1 MSAVESAARAAVVRI
16 GAPADGYDG
25 GDDGPRAEFWGSGF
39 FIAPG
44 WVLTSAHVVDVGRR
58 AVWRGERVIGI
69 TTESGD
75 KLVGELACALPR
87 PSGDGPRSGPWP
99 DPDLALVR
107 VPEPASCTQAVWLSD
122 RMRLSSPHVQMHGY
136 SLSVGSDGEPG
147 YVQGPGRASAPVDG
161 TMVLQGG
168 FLPPGCSGGPVVDV
182 ERGAVIGVNKGRSQ
196 GAQVARATP
205 VTALR
210 SFVEAGAR
218 EAEAWHEALSA
229 HDRHHLQRFR
239 GPDWSWPRLQFD
251 QGKLRDSGYAVGF
264 TAHDRVQLF
273 GCFAELPPPDSA
285 GEVLGMVQQAS
296 SEVNQEA
303 IRLHINKPCSW
314 REGVGLLYAEGGD
327 RDFERAAVVLYAAQI
342 CQALARRG
350 APDGALADLERWV
363 RNIAITLPTSDLRQ
377 KVLDILAG
385 SSAVPGAR
393 TSYADVLVEIDPDLY
408 GTHPWRIKLVQPDGQ
423 TAFVNGNEVGAE
435 RGRLERD
442 IRAALAEAL
451 DQGDMGEHL
460 AAVDFMLPRALFDE
474 PVELWRAHVQ
484 APEEEFSPRSLPLGH
499 RRTVALRDHHRW
511 RIGEH
516 MPEWHQRWRAVRRGH
531 MAAAP
536 LGPGHE
542 RQETQLTA
550 WGRLSGLPPNA
561 VPVHCS
567 RVSEERDAMAMGVA
581 LGAGHAVALW
591 RRCDE
596 PHDDCDEFRARAAQL
611 LRSAKSHRA
620 PGCLRE
626 LVRDVRNQSAGLH
639 VSLRGELVLLYDPPQ
654 GGPQLADEPLRA
666 PPARP

>member
-75 KLVGELACALPR
+75 RLVGELACGLPC

-107 VPEPASCTQAVWLSD
+107 VPDAVSGTSALWLSD
-122 RMRLSSPHVQMHGY
+122 RMRLSAPQVQMHGY
-136 SLSVGSDGEPG
+136 SVALGSGGEPG
-147 YVQGPGRASAPVDG
+147 YVQGSGKASAPVDG
-161 TMVLQGG
+161 PMMLQGAYV
-168 FLPPGCSGGPVVDV
+168 PPGCSGGPVVDV
-182 ERGAVIGVNKGRSQ
+182 ERGAVIGVNKGRSKDP
-196 GAQVARATP
+196 QVARATP
-205 VTALR
+205 ITALR
-210 SFVEAGAR
+210 SFIEAGPR
-218 EAEAWHEALSA
+218 EAEAWHEALCA

-251 QGKLRDSGYAVGF
+251 RGRQRDSGYALGF
-264 TAHDRVQLF
+264 NAHDRAQLF

-285 GEVLGMVQQAS
+285 GEVLGMVQEARR
-296 SEVNQEA
+296 EVVQEA
-303 IRLHINKPCSW
+303 IRLHINKPSSW

-327 RDFERAAVVLYAAQI
+327 RDFERAAVVLYAAQV
-342 CQALARRG
+342 CQALAGRG
-350 APDGALADLERWV
+350 VPDGALTELREWV
-363 RNIAITLPTSDLRQ
+363 RNIAITLPTGDLRK
-377 KVLDILAG
+377 KVRDILAG
-385 SSAVPGAR
+385 GAAASGAR

-423 TAFVNGNEVGAE
+423 AAFVKGNETGAE
-435 RGRLERD
+435 RDQLERD
-442 IRAALAEAL
+442 IRTALAEAL
-451 DQGDMGEHL
+451 DQGDVGEHL

-474 PVELWRAHVQ
+474 PVELWRAHELD
-484 APEEEFSPRSLPLGH
+484 PGETFSPRSLPLGH

-511 RIGEH
+511 QKGERI
-516 MPEWHQRWRAVRRGH
+516 PEWHQRWRAVRRGQ
-531 MAAAP
+531 MTAAP
-536 LGPGHE
+536 LCPGHD

-550 WGRLSGLPPNA
+550 WGRLSGLPRNA

-567 RVSEERDAMAMGVA
+567 GVSEEPGAMAMGVA

-596 PHDDCDEFRARAAQL
+596 PHADCDEFRARVAEL
-611 LRSAKSHRA
+611 LRSAKPHGLAES
-620 PGCLRE
+620 LRE

-639 VSLRGELVLLYDPPQ
+639 VSLRGELVLLYDPPH
-654 GGPQLADEPLRA
+654 GGPQFEDEPLRA
-666 PPARP
+666 PPTRP